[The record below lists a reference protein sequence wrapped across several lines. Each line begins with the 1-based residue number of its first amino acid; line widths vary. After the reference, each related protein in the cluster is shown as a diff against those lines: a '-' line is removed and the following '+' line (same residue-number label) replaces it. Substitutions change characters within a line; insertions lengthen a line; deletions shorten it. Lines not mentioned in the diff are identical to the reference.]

1 MALHYERDLPLDPAR
16 VAQLYESAGLRRP
29 TRDLERIAKMLRH
42 ANLVWTAWE
51 GERLVG
57 IARCLTDFAWTC
69 YLADLAV
76 AGDLQHQGVGRG
88 LVERVRETIGPGT
101 ALVLNSAPEALAYY
115 PKIGFTPLASAFH
128 IPRRPEIASLL

>member
-1 MALHYERDLPLDPAR
+1 MALRYERDLLLDPAQ
-16 VAQLYESAGLRRP
+16 VAQLYESAGMRRP
-29 TRDLERIAKMLRH
+29 IRDLERIAKMLKH

-76 AGDLQHQGVGRG
+76 ARDLQHRGVGRG
-88 LVERVRETIGPGT
+88 LVEHVRETIGPST

-115 PKIGFTPLASAFH
+115 PKIGFTPLETAFH
-128 IPRRPEIASLL
+128 IPRRHPS